1 MEKIYTMLLVKEI
14 HKEIKKEIKKKKEIF
29 FFIKL
34 YVKAMKIVEK
44 EEEENYKCF
53 CKKNKKKIIDFS
65 DYLIKLHKI
74 VLQRILFIHC
84 NKKYIFL

>member
-1 MEKIYTMLLVKEI
+1 MEKKIYINFLVQEI
-14 HKEIKKEIKKKKEIF
+14 NKEIKKVGKEENVF

-44 EEEENYKCF
+44 EKEEEYNCF
-53 CKKNKKKIIDFS
+53 CKKNKNKFVIFS
-65 DYLIKLHKI
+65 DYLISLHKL
-74 VLQRILFIHC
+74 VFQRIWMIHI